1 MTSIPSP
8 SANISPKPD
17 HSNFL
22 QRLAFG
28 IKGQELLIK
37 SITTLILAVG
47 AVLIL
52 TPFLFMISTSLK
64 DQSQLRSDPLSI
76 LPRRPTTVEINGKQE
91 PLYEVNLDGEVRQ
104 LALIKNLPGKKGQF
118 VDPANPGQIYELPL
132 ADQKPIYHV
141 EIHWENFHEA
151 LTSVPFDRYLI
162 NTLLVVFLSMAGML
176 FSCTLVAYGFSR
188 FRAPG
193 LNVLF
198 LVLLS
203 TIMLPEQV
211 RLIPI
216 YVMFQKLGWV
226 DTLLPLIVPA
236 FFANAYDVF
245 LLRQYFMS
253 IPKELDEAAMLD
265 GAGPFRTL
273 ISIIIPQ
280 AVPAIT
286 AVTIFHF
293 FFVWNQYFEPLVYLL
308 GNEKLY
314 PVSVGIGQFVTTFS
328 TYPGRSAATAVL
340 AMALPAVMFF
350 LAQRQFMQGIVI
362 TGVEK

>member
-1 MTSIPSP
+1 MATTSVSVSPAIPVHRRWTPVVRGVLATLGVTGLGLLMLGIFLLPLGYVLATSFKLDSQMTTIGAPLWP
-8 SANISPKPD
+8 AKPATYTYED
-17 HSNFL
+17 AEYPLYNVPMPDGSTR
-22 QRLAFG
+22 RLA
-28 IKGQELLIK
+28 IVHPYREN
-37 SITTLILAVG
+37 
-47 AVLIL
+47 
-52 TPFLFMISTSLK
+52 
-64 DQSQLRSDPLSI
+64 SD
-76 LPRRPTTVEINGKQE
+76 V
-91 PLYEVNLDGEVRQ
+91 
-104 LALIKNLPGKKGQF
+104 
-118 VDPANPGQIYELPL
+118 VDPAHPEQGIFNVKGRWRTWQAIYRFAPNWKNFTDAWDQVNFPRLFRNSLLL
-132 ADQKPIYHV
+132 ASIST
-141 EIHWENFHEA
+141 IG
-151 LTSVPFDRYLI
+151 TLI
-162 NTLLVVFLSMAGML
+162 A
-176 FSCTLVAYGFSR
+176 CILVAYGFTR
-188 FRAPG
+188 FQLPG
-193 LNVLF
+193 KNFLF
-198 LVLLS
+198 VILIS
-203 TIMLPEQV
+203 TIVLPPQATI
-211 RLIPI
+211 IPLYI
-216 YVMFQKLGWV
+216 LFSKLHWTGTW
-226 DTLLPLIVPA
+226 LPLLVPA

-253 IPKELDEAAMLD
+253 IPRELDEAAMLD

-340 AMALPAVMFF
+340 AMALPAIMFF

>member
-1 MTSIPSP
+1 MASITSPLKNEP
-8 SANISPKPD
+8 RKAGQPNI
-17 HSNFL
+17 L

-28 IKGQELLIK
+28 IKGQELITK
-37 SITTLILAVG
+37 SITTLILAAG

-76 LPRRPTTVEINGKQE
+76 IPRRPTTVELNGKQE
-91 PLYEVNLDGEVRQ
+91 PLYVVNLDGAVIQ
-104 LALIKNLPGKKGQF
+104 MALIKNLPGKMGQF
-118 VDPANPGQIYELPL
+118 VDPANPGQIHELL
-132 ADQKPIYHV
+132 IADQKPIYHI
-141 EIHWENFHEA
+141 EIHWENFHKA
-151 LTSVPFDRYLI
+151 LTSVPFDRYLV

-193 LNVLF
+193 LNILF

-203 TIMLPEQV
+203 TIMLPSQV

-245 LLRQYFMS
+245 L
-253 IPKELDEAAMLD
+253 
-265 GAGPFRTL
+265 
-273 ISIIIPQ
+273 
-280 AVPAIT
+280 
-286 AVTIFHF
+286 
-293 FFVWNQYFEPLVYLL
+293 
-308 GNEKLY
+308 
-314 PVSVGIGQFVTTFS
+314 
-328 TYPGRSAATAVL
+328 
-340 AMALPAVMFF
+340 
-350 LAQRQFMQGIVI
+350 
-362 TGVEK
+362 